1 MFFFVDICGV
11 KWPAAGTSR
20 NNRGQASA
28 AWRHARTS
36 ASILWPLVASIC
48 AVTLRLP
55 PPPLPSLSLSPIN
68 IGSAVANLIWIY
80 FKAIKPPIASF
91 KWKAARLLYL
101 WNPRLFGD
109 GGDRKMTRVEV
120 QTSGMTK
127 IHGVPSARLLEYCIL
142 RYIIV
147 LSTQVELRGLLV
159 FSVAGFIPPSG
170 QKQFPIN
177 VTLFLPRWYKATAIF
192 CCVNDKKN
200 M

>member
-1 MFFFVDICGV
+1 MTC
-11 KWPAAGTSR
+11 SR
-20 NNRGQASA
+20 NLMEQPWAGERRMTPCADLCFHLVAARRQYLRRDSPAPSA
-28 AWRHARTS
+28 AA
-36 ASILWPLVASIC
+36 PL
-48 AVTLRLP
+48 
-55 PPPLPSLSLSPIN
+55 SLSLSPPIN
-68 IGSAVANLIWIY
+68 IGSGVANLIWIY